1 MDRLSVEQRSRLMSR
16 VKGKNTAPELVVRR
30 LVFGMGYRYR
40 LHLKNLPGRPDL
52 AFPGRKKVIFVNGCF
67 WHGHT
72 GCRYGQLPKTRL
84 EYWQDKIER
93 NKKRDEE
100 NIYSLETNGW
110 QVLTIWQC
118 ELRNIEHLRKKTEQ
132 FYGDGPMILD
142 PPNMHYEIS

>member
-1 MDRLSVEQRSRLMSR
+1 MSR

-84 EYWQDKIER
+84 EYWQDKIKR

-118 ELRNIEHLRKKTEQ
+118 ELRNIEHLREKLSNFIEMGQ
-132 FYGDGPMILD
+132 
-142 PPNMHYEIS
+142 

>member
-1 MDRLSVEQRSRLMSR
+1 MSR

-40 LHLKNLPGRPDL
+40 LYLKNLPGRPDL
-52 AFPGRKKVIFVNGCF
+52 AFLGRKKVIFVNGCF

-100 NIYSLETNGW
+100 NIYSLETSGW

-118 ELRNIEHLRKKTEQ
+118 ELRNIEHLREKLSNFMGMDQ
-132 FYGDGPMILD
+132 
-142 PPNMHYEIS
+142 

>member
-52 AFPGRKKVIFVNGCF
+52 AFLGRKKVIFVNGCF

-118 ELRNIEHLRKKTEQ
+118 ELRNIEHLREKLSNFMEMDQ
-132 FYGDGPMILD
+132 
-142 PPNMHYEIS
+142 

>member
-1 MDRLSVEQRSRLMSR
+1 MGPNKMDRLSVEQRSRLMSR

-52 AFPGRKKVIFVNGCF
+52 AFLGRKKVIFVNGCF

-118 ELRNIEHLRKKTEQ
+118 ELRNIEHLREKLINFMEMDQ
-132 FYGDGPMILD
+132 
-142 PPNMHYEIS
+142 